1 MELLRIL
8 LPWIQTVVFIVS
20 IMKTAEGA
28 YDTIKKTKPCVLN
41 HSCKLPCRLE
51 PFRDVTVIW
60 FDGKHEVLTQGMQVY
75 KHTRNLKINKPA
87 RNEWE
92 LRILRVDLSFADTY
106 WCKTRDGLTL
116 SEITVV
122 IEHAPRLK
130 NKSSSTRT
138 HFLENSLAQLN
149 CEFSGIPEPK
159 VTWYRGPS
167 KERIEGL
174 KDHKLIIRN
183 VTRYASDEYAC
194 IAENRHGTSERHMHV
209 FVDFAPEVAVMAP
222 VVYFTGGEMVI
233 LGCAVQASPLQK
245 AFWTNHK
252 GIKIERN
259 NWQYEVDDEKE
270 SEYFPVRFIQLEI
283 NKATIDDEGNYT
295 CHGEDRAGRESRA
308 VVALKIKRF

>member
-167 KERIEGL
+167 KEL
-174 KDHKLIIRN
+174 
-183 VTRYASDEYAC
+183 
-194 IAENRHGTSERHMHV
+194 
-209 FVDFAPEVAVMAP
+209 APEVAVMAP